1 MIMSGTSTIHVPVEP
16 TIRKKFTAKAK
27 ELGFDSAQAYLRVI
41 IKASVDGRRINLDVD
56 EWGEP
61 SDAAATRLNKAAEE
75 AKKGVNLTGPFKT
88 ADEFMK
94 DL

>member
-1 MIMSGTSTIHVPVEP
+1 MSGTSTIHVPIEP

-27 ELGFDSAQAYLRVI
+27 QLGFDSAQAYLRVI

-61 SDAAATRLNKAAEE
+61 SDAAAARLNKASEE

-88 ADEFMK
+88 VDEFMK

>member
-1 MIMSGTSTIHVPVEP
+1 MSDTSTIHVPIEP

-27 ELGFDSAQAYLRVI
+27 QLGFDSAQAYLRVI
-41 IKASVDGRRINLDVD
+41 IKAAVDGRRINLDVD

-61 SDAAATRLNKAAEE
+61 SAAAAARLNKAAEE

-88 ADEFMK
+88 VDEFMK